1 MFNRNDYEEK
11 TVTIDNWRMMRYY
24 KVIKGNIPSAR
35 EPLTATKLEYSRKRE
50 LLKKDSGKE
59 EHL

>member
-1 MFNRNDYEEK
+1 
-11 TVTIDNWRMMRYY
+11 MMRYY
-24 KVIKGNIPSAR
+24 KVIKGNVHSAR